1 MSARRLTVL
10 FAPDSFKGSITSVDV
25 ARALADGWRAARPDD
40 ELLLSPLADGGEG
53 TVAAIEA
60 AGGWQRWTTTVH
72 DPLTRRIEAD
82 WLLSEDRRSAVVEMA
97 TASGLSLVEPLERH
111 AVAATSVGTGELL
124 RAALDQGATHIVLG
138 IGGSATTDGGR
149 GLLRALGGVD
159 ALDPRL
165 AGVTLEVACD
175 VDNPLLGDRGAA
187 AVYGPQ
193 KGATPA
199 LVTLLDSLNA
209 DWADELEAK
218 TGRRERDTP
227 GAGAAGGVGFALL
240 AIQDRF
246 AGFGLGPG
254 VELLMRATGF
264 AEKLARAD
272 IVVTGEGRIDE
283 QTAYGKTALGVAKRA
298 HEAGTAAIAVGGGV
312 TADGAAA
319 LAPFGAI
326 VVPVVESPQTIEE
339 AMAAGTAP
347 LRRTGER
354 LARLIS
360 LGDRR

>member
-1 MSARRLTVL
+1 MTPRRLTVL

-25 ARALADGWRAARPDD
+25 ARALADGWGAARPDD

-60 AGGWQRWTTTVH
+60 AGGWQRWTTPVH
-72 DPLTRRIEAD
+72 DPLARRVEAD
-82 WLLSEDRRSAVVEMA
+82 WLLSADGTSAVIEMA
-97 TASGLSLVEPLERH
+97 TASGLSLVEPLERN
-111 AVAATSVGTGELL
+111 AVSATSAGTGELL
-124 RAALDQGATHIVLG
+124 RAALEQGATHINLG

-149 GLLRALGGVD
+149 GLLDALGGVD
-159 ALDPRL
+159 RLDVRL
-165 AGVTLEVACD
+165 KDVTLEVACD

-209 DWADELEAK
+209 DWADKLEAR

-246 AGFGLGPG
+246 AGFALGPG
-254 VELLMRATGF
+254 IDLAMKATGF
-264 AEKLARAD
+264 AQKLARAD

-283 QTAYGKTALGVAKRA
+283 QTAYGKTALGVARRA
-298 HEAGTAAIAVGGGV
+298 HEAGKPAIAVGGGV
-312 TADGAAA
+312 TPEGAAT
-319 LAPFGAI
+319 LAPFGGIAI
-326 VVPVVESPQTIEE
+326 PVVEAPQTIEE
-339 AMAAGTAP
+339 AMAAGTDP

-360 LGDRR
+360 LGEAR